1 MQLGWYLGRWSHGG
15 RAGRG
20 WPLPGTE
27 LVATAVP
34 AACYSFSRR
43 EPLDCGSFEAQGRQ
57 GQRQSPGY
65 VCLASL
71 SKVTA
76 GLGTPVGEC
85 TAKGLCRV
93 GVCEH
98 RACRALPLSQQGPRC
113 SAIPSWCEGAPS
125 AWQCR
130 GGESRRAHPG
140 SLQAVSIPAQ
150 TPQQC
155 TTPCPQECTH
165 TATAATPA
173 LCWQQE
179 GTVGTAAA
187 CRPPLPPAGTSFL
200 SWQLPIKPISWM
212 TSAMQEPEAL

>member
-65 VCLASL
+65 VCLASR

-76 GLGTPVGEC
+76 RLGTPVGEG

-93 GVCEH
+93 SGCEH
-98 RACRALPLSQQGPRC
+98 RACLCPSKVQDAVLSPLGVKGLHQPGDAEEERAGELTPGLSRL
-113 SAIPSWCEGAPS
+113 SPSL
-125 AWQCR
+125 
-130 GGESRRAHPG
+130 H
-140 SLQAVSIPAQ
+140 
-150 TPQQC
+150 
-155 TTPCPQECTH
+155 
-165 TATAATPA
+165 
-173 LCWQQE
+173 
-179 GTVGTAAA
+179 
-187 CRPPLPPAGTSFL
+187 
-200 SWQLPIKPISWM
+200 
-212 TSAMQEPEAL
+212 